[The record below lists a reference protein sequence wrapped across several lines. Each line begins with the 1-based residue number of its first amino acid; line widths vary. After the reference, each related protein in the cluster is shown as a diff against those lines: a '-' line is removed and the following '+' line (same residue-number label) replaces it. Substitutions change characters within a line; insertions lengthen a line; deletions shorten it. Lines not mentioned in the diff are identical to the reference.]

1 MLDAI
6 DRKIIEATQAG
17 LPLTPEPYQ
26 AIAEK
31 LGLTADEV
39 MARLSAMQDSGIIR
53 RIGAVPNHY
62 KLGYRYNGMT
72 VWDLPDDKIDEL
84 GQQVGQ
90 LAFVS
95 HCYHRPRHLG
105 NRSMHCST
113 SCIHAVVPDWPYNLF
128 AMVHGKTQ
136 ADVDRQIKQIADL
149 LGDHNRGCD
158 VLYSTKILKK
168 TGFRSRLQSALS
180 DSVN

>member
-26 AIAEK
+26 TIAEK

-72 VWDLPDDKIDEL
+72 VWDIPDDRIDEL

-95 HCYHRPRHLG
+95 HCYHRPRHL
-105 NRSMHCST
+105 
-113 SCIHAVVPDWPYNLF
+113 PDWSYNLF

-168 TGFRSRLQSALS
+168 TGFRSRPS
-180 DSVN
+180 DSTDS

>member
-26 AIAEK
+26 AIADN

-39 MARLSAMQDSGIIR
+39 MTRLSAMQASGIIR

-62 KLGYRYNGMT
+62 KLGYGYNGMT
-72 VWDLPDDKIDEL
+72 VWDIPDDRIDEL
-84 GQQVGQ
+84 GRQVGQ
-90 LAFVS
+90 LEFVS
-95 HCYHRPRHLG
+95 HCYHRPRHL
-105 NRSMHCST
+105 
-113 SCIHAVVPDWPYNLF
+113 PDWPYNLF
-128 AMVHGKTQ
+128 AMVHGKAQ

-149 LGDHNRGCD
+149 LGDCNRGSD

-168 TGFRSRLQSALS
+168 TGFRSRPRNAPS
-180 DSVN
+180 DTTGS